1 MSSLSTGAYKL
12 LINETGSEPIS
23 VVDKF
28 SYNVGFE
35 STSVRLRIPAA
46 SFEQA
51 AEEEK
56 GVEEK
61 VHINRQHQL
70 EAAIVRIMK
79 SKRTLSHTVLVN
91 EIFTQLKYPVDVSY
105 CAFKMMFNSY

>member
-1 MSSLSTGAYKL
+1 
-12 LINETGSEPIS
+12 
-23 VVDKF
+23 VDYQ
-28 SYNVGFE
+28 SNN
-35 STSVRLRIPAA
+35 VRLRIPAA

-51 AEEEK
+51 VEEEK
-56 GVEEK
+56 GVEQK

-91 EIFTQLKYPVDVSY
+91 EIFTQLKYPVDVS
-105 CAFKMMFNSY
+105 